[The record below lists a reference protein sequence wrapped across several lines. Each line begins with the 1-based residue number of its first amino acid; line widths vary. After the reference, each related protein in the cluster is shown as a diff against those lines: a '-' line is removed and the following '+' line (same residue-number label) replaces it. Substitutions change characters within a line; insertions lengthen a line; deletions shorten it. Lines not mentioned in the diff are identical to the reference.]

1 MEEPKRLNLI
11 LVLVWSLLPC
21 AAIWIGLY
29 QIKSAALT
37 FLLYHGLC
45 LVPAIWWGRHLWI
58 PTLTVPKLKH
68 CALLVVAAVVFSL
81 ITLATYELIGKH
93 LLSNEVA
100 MELLKRQGF
109 SKDMFWPL
117 SLYAIFIN
125 PIFEE
130 IYWRG
135 VVLKE
140 LEKHKTPIK
149 HFALIWSSLAYALF
163 HYLIFRMVLFPG
175 WAELGTL
182 MLAAYGAILAI
193 LYRKTGSIIFTA
205 LAHGLL
211 TDLACIV
218 LILDL
223 LQRYP
228 GSL

>member
-1 MEEPKRLNLI
+1 MLI
-11 LVLVWSLLPC
+11 ILWSLLPC
-21 AAIWIGLY
+21 LAIWIGLY
-29 QIKSAALT
+29 QIKSAAWT

-45 LVPAIWWGRHLWI
+45 LTPAIWWGRHLWLK
-58 PTLTVPKLKH
+58 TLTVPKWKH
-68 CALLVVAAVVFSL
+68 CALLVVAAIIFSL

-93 LLSNEVA
+93 LLSNSEA

-109 SKDMFWPL
+109 SKQMFWPL
-117 SLYAIFIN
+117 SVYAIVVN

-130 IYWRG
+130 LFWRG
-135 VVLKE
+135 VVLNE
-140 LEKHKTPIK
+140 LEKHKTPLK
-149 HFALIWSSLAYALF
+149 NFALIWSSFTYALF
-163 HYLIFRMVLFPG
+163 HYLIFRMVLFPV
-175 WAELGTL
+175 WAEVGTI
-182 MLAAYGAILAI
+182 MLAVYGAILAL
-193 LYRKTGSIIFTA
+193 LYRKTNSIIFAA

>member
-1 MEEPKRLNLI
+1 MEPKKSNLVI
-11 LVLVWSLLPC
+11 VLLWSLLPC

-29 QIKSAALT
+29 QVKSAAWT

-45 LVPAIWWGRHLWI
+45 LAPAIWWGRHLWI
-58 PTLTVPKLKH
+58 PTLKAPKLKD

-81 ITLATYELIGKH
+81 ITLLTYELIGKH
-93 LLSNEVA
+93 LLSNDGA

-109 SKDMFWPL
+109 SKHMFWPL
-117 SLYAIFIN
+117 SFYAIVIN

-135 VVLKE
+135 VVLNE
-140 LEKHKTPIK
+140 LERHKTGVK
-149 HFALIWSSLAYALF
+149 QFALWWSSLAYAAF

-182 MLAAYGAILAI
+182 MLAAYGALLAI
-193 LYRKTGSIIFTA
+193 LYKKTGSIVFAA